1 MIKMARNKHIHF
13 MGIAGSGISA
23 AALIAQAQG
32 YQVSG
37 CDLEPKS
44 YYSKQLTK
52 KKIKIF
58 SGHSPRH
65 LKGVDFL
72 VITPAVLGVEPP
84 HPEIIEAKKKMPVMT
99 WQEFMG
105 KFLQKGKFIIAVAG
119 THGKGTTTAMAGLV
133 LEKAGLKPTVEV
145 GGLVPQWQANAL
157 VGKSRY
163 FVCEADEFNHNFLH
177 YSPSI
182 IIINNIEMDHPEF
195 FKDFKAFLNSFQQFI
210 CQQVKPKILI
220 VNLDN
225 TGVRQLLIKNQAY
238 LIKSRF
244 QVIGYRLGARFN
256 FPLENEYQATVK
268 DLGERSSLFGVSFRS
283 GVSQKVAVEEL
294 FRLRL
299 PGIHNISNGLG
310 VIALARCLNLD
321 FKHVRK
327 VFENFMGIG
336 RRLELLGQARGIK
349 VLDDYGYH
357 PTAIR
362 ASLKAVK
369 QKYSPQRVWAIFEP
383 HQYSR
388 VTLFQKEFIKALA
401 IADRIIVTKIFPGRE
416 KQPKG
421 VTGELLIKGLK
432 PTRAKYIKDF
442 EKVAQSVAREARE
455 GDVIIVFG
463 AGKSYQLSQMILD
476 ELKK

>member
-1 MIKMARNKHIHF
+1 

-23 AALIAQAQG
+23 VALIAQAQG

-44 YYSKQLTK
+44 YYSKQLIK
-52 KKIKIF
+52 KKIKIA

-65 LKGVDFL
+65 LKGADFL

-99 WQEFMG
+99 WQEFME
-105 KFLQKGKFIIAVAG
+105 KFLQKGKFVIAVAG

-157 VGKSRY
+157 VGKSKY

-177 YSPSI
+177 YSPSVV
-182 IIINNIEMDHPEF
+182 IINNIEMDHPEF
-195 FKDFKAFLNSFQQFI
+195 FKDFKAFLGSFRQLLRR
-210 CQQVKPKILI
+210 QVRPRILI

-225 TGVRQLLIKNQAY
+225 AGVRQLLKEEEDYLTKN
-238 LIKSRF
+238 RF
-244 QVIGYRLGARFN
+244 QVIGYRLGGRFN
-256 FPLENEYQATVK
+256 FSLENEYQAIVK
-268 DLGERSSLFGVSFRS
+268 DLGERSSLFSVSLRS
-283 GVSQKVAVEEL
+283 GASQKVAVEEL

-327 VFENFMGIG
+327 VFENFAGIG
-336 RRLELLGQARGIK
+336 RRLELLGQEKGIK
-349 VLDDYGYH
+349 VFDDYGYH
-357 PTAIR
+357 PTAIS
-362 ASLKAVK
+362 ATIKAVK

-388 VTLFQKEFIKALA
+388 VTLFQKEFIKALGT
-401 IADRIIVTKIFPGRE
+401 ADKIIVTKIFPGRE

-421 VTGELLIKGLK
+421 ITGELLIKGLK
-432 PTRAKYIKDF
+432 PVRAKYIKDF
-442 EKVAQSVAREARE
+442 DKVAQLVARETRE
-455 GDVIIVFG
+455 GDVVIVFG

-476 ELKK
+476 ELKAG